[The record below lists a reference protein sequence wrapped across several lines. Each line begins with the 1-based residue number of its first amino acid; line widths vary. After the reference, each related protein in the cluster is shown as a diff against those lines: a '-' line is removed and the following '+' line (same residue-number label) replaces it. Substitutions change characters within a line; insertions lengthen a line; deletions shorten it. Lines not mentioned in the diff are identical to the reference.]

1 MADAKVSSL
10 TAVATPAST
19 DTVYIVQSS
28 TSKKGTIS
36 QYSPALSTQTANFV
50 YCGPTTG
57 AAANPTF
64 RALVALDMAPLLA
77 ATNSWTA
84 KQTFTSTVGTI
95 TTDTDAST
103 VTFDMAVSDIH
114 SLTLTAS
121 GHTLATTN
129 VTTGQSFIIR
139 LVQGGSGSNTVTWF
153 STIKWPGGSTP
164 TLTTTLNKTDVFGFL
179 CTSAGNYDGFIMGQN
194 L

>member
-64 RALVALDMAPLLA
+64 RALVAADMAPLLA

-84 KQTFTSTVGTI
+84 KQTFQSTVGTI

-103 VTFDMAVSDIH
+103 ITFD
-114 SLTLTAS
+114 LTAS
-121 GHTLATTN
+121 DVHSVTITANRTLALSN
-129 VTTGQSFIIR
+129 ASVGQSFIIR
-139 LVQGGSGSNTVTWF
+139 IVQGGAGSFTVTWF
-153 STIKWPGGSTP
+153 TTIKWPGGSAP
-164 TLTTTLNKTDVFGFL
+164 TLTTTSGKTDVLGFL
-179 CTSAGNYDGFIMGQN
+179 CTSSGNYDGFIMGQN